1 MAKTKRPHP
10 CEYLSTMVARSVLTI
25 FLVLLAGATQGQ
37 FWDFVYRALN
47 GDTTAGP
54 DYDTAY
60 VTSYR
65 NDLVLS
71 PVMTTQGQSVSLART
86 DQELLRFNTNT
97 PVQYGLALDYKWL
110 GIEYTTSIDGM
121 STVDG
126 LRGATETQGL
136 GFGYTG
142 RSWWF
147 RNALRTSK
155 GFHVED
161 PTLVD
166 PDWEEG
172 DPYPYRSDLRTTTY
186 SASLSH
192 GFNTRRYSHT
202 AALWQMERQKRSAG
216 SWVAG
221 ATFWYA
227 VTEADGSLV
236 PTFQRQLY
244 STQAEV
250 NSVRRWVVGL
260 TGGYTGTLSLWGRGF
275 LHAMVLPGIGAQRQR
290 VGATDGREADAG
302 WTMALTGEV
311 RLGAGYVAD
320 RWYVSLT
327 AYSFQNTGFIAPDVQ
342 LGNGLASTRLALGW
356 RFQQA
361 GPFIPRIG
369 L

>member
-1 MAKTKRPHP
+1 LRVIPAI
-10 CEYLSTMVARSVLTI
+10 L
-25 FLVLLAGATQGQ
+25 LVLSAGVVRGQ
-37 FWDFVYRALN
+37 FWDFVHRALN

-60 VTSYR
+60 VKSYR
-65 NDLVLS
+65 DDLVLS
-71 PVMTTQGQSVSLART
+71 PVVASQSQSVSLART
-86 DQELLRFNTNT
+86 DQQTLRFNTNT

-110 GIEYTTSIDGM
+110 GIEYTASLPGM

-126 LRGATETQGL
+126 TRGETETRGL

-161 PTLVD
+161 PSLVD
-166 PDWEEG
+166 PDWQEG
-172 DPYPYRSDLRTTTY
+172 DPYPVRPDLRTTVY

-227 VTEADGSLV
+227 ITEAEGSLV
-236 PTFQRQLY
+236 PTYQRELY
-244 STQAEV
+244 ATPVEV
-250 NSVRRWVVGL
+250 NAVRRWVVGL
-260 TGGYTGTLSLWGRGF
+260 TGGYTGTISLWGKGF
-275 LHAMVLPGIGAQRQR
+275 VHAMVLPGIGAQRQR
-290 VGATDGREADAG
+290 VGATDGQVADLG
-302 WTMALTGEV
+302 WTVALTGEV
-311 RLGAGYVAD
+311 RVGAGYVAD
-320 RWYVSLT
+320 RWYASFT
-327 AYSFQNTGFIAPDVQ
+327 AYSFQNTGFITPDVQ
-342 LGNGLASTRLALGW
+342 LGNGLASARLAVGW
-356 RFQQA
+356 RFRNV